1 MEILITPIQ
10 EIHSPLLEQK
20 GIRLMIKREDL
31 NHPIISGNKF
41 RKLKYNLIKAKGLGK
56 STLLTFGGAYSN
68 HIFAVAGAG
77 QEVGFKT
84 IGIIRG
90 EEHFPLNATL
100 AFAQAQG
107 MHLKYIDR
115 NAYRNKQS
123 SVLIEALEAD
133 FGDFY
138 LIPEGG
144 TNELAIKGCA
154 ELIDEIEVDYD
165 IICSS
170 VGTGGTLA
178 GLISGL
184 KSRKKLIGFAS
195 LKGDFLRDEVQAL
208 LTTVDEGHLKNWSIN
223 TDYHFGGYAKKK
235 PELLAFIET
244 FEKQHG
250 IPLEPIY
257 TGKMMFG
264 LFDLVKRDAFDPGTK
279 ILAVHTGG
287 IR

>member
-1 MEILITPIQ
+1 M
-10 EIHSPLLEQK
+10 
-20 GIRLMIKREDL
+20 
-31 NHPIISGNKF
+31 
-41 RKLKYNLIKAKGLGK
+41 
-56 STLLTFGGAYSN
+56 
-68 HIFAVAGAG
+68 
-77 QEVGFKT
+77 
-84 IGIIRG
+84 
-90 EEHFPLNATL
+90 
-100 AFAQAQG
+100 
-107 MHLKYIDR
+107 
-115 NAYRNKQS
+115 
-123 SVLIEALEAD
+123 
-133 FGDFY
+133 
-138 LIPEGG
+138 
-144 TNELAIKGCA
+144 AIKGCA

-184 KSRKKLIGFAS
+184 KGRKRLIGFAA